1 LESGERNLMGE
12 HSFAHS
18 RSEHLR
24 RHLVVAGLQV
34 PGRHTS
40 RFGDFVFDR
49 EPDSSVLWTPWQRV
63 EVFNSFRQ
71 AEYAGLVDQG
81 EARAMIRMLEQE
93 VRVGYWPHV
102 EFDWTDA
109 VRTACEL
116 SAEHS
121 LKRTVRSM
129 DLFHVAIA
137 AEVAADAFLS
147 FDSDQNAL
155 APGCGIRSCPT

>member
-1 LESGERNLMGE
+1 VNIY
-12 HSFAHS
+12 AD
-18 RSEHLR
+18 
-24 RHLVVAGLQV
+24 
-34 PGRHTS
+34 TS
-40 RFGDFVFDR
+40 WWLAYKCRGDIHHALAISLFDR
-49 EPDSSVLWTPWQRV
+49 EPDARILWTPWQRV

-71 AEYAGLVDQG
+71 AEHAGLVAQG

-93 VRVGYWPHV
+93 VRVGYWSHV

-137 AEVAADAFLS
+137 GEVAADAFLS

-155 APGCGIRSCPT
+155 ARAAGFYLVRLKAGGRKH